1 MTALYYLIRYAEAYT
16 NVEERTDGVR
26 GDTRGLTPSAC
37 GKPSGYATVS
47 APQARSPLTCS

>member
-1 MTALYYLIRYAEAYT
+1 MTALYLIRYAEAYT